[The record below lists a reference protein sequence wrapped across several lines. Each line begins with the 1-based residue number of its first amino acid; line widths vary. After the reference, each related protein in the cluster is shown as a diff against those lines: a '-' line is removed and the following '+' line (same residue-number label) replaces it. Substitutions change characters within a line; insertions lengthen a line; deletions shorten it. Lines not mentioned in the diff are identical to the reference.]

1 MCKGYGTCECGVTCV
16 VSESFAGGNT
26 DQNKLAEV
34 SQKSEENYKSAID
47 RVKVSITS

>member
-1 MCKGYGTCECGVTCV
+1 MERANAGLHESYKKALQEVTR
-16 VSESFAGGNT
+16 T
-26 DQNKLAEV
+26 KTKLAEV